1 MSITISSH
9 FIDPESIRLTAN
21 KSGITQWLNLEWSS
35 EGEDNEISLFID
47 NSTSTFRESLDLLLK
62 QVVNAIVEYELDLE
76 RESNQ

>member
-21 KSGITQWLNLEWSS
+21 KSLGTQWLELAWSS

-47 NSTSTFRESLDLLLK
+47 QNSTTFRETLDILLR